1 MDRFDRRSALR
12 LLAGAPLLTS
22 AIHPALAADP
32 YPSRPIR
39 LIAPFAAG
47 GGSDTLARRMVPLLG
62 EGLAERMVVENKP
75 GANSILATMAVV
87 QAPPDGYTLL
97 LQQNTILINPFL
109 QKDLPYDRDRDLA
122 PISLVARTPH
132 ALVVPNSLPV
142 KSVKELVDY
151 AKANPGKLNYGSGG
165 IGTNNHLAAEMLL
178 KAAGIKMEHVAY
190 KGSAEFMRD
199 LLPGVLQMGF
209 PGVDQA
215 AQVAKQGNARVL
227 AVTSARRSSL
237 LPDTPTLTELGYP
250 VEIASWTGFFAPV
263 KTPPDIQQ
271 KLSRAFQGVAR
282 NPKFREVTPSY
293 ELVGSTQEQFA
304 DFLKKESTAMAALL
318 KNIDLSPAAVT
329 SR

>member
-1 MDRFDRRSALR
+1 MHQFDRRSALR

-22 AIHPALAADP
+22 TIRPSLAADP

-87 QAPPDGYTLL
+87 QAPPDGYTIL

-122 PISLVARTPH
+122 PLSLLARTPH
-132 ALVVPNSLPV
+132 ALVVPNSLQV
-142 KSVKELVDY
+142 KSVNELIEY
-151 AKANPGKLNYGSGG
+151 ARANPGKLNYGSGG
-165 IGTNNHLAAEMLL
+165 LGTNNHLAAEMLL

-190 KGSAEFMRD
+190 KGSSEFMRD

-215 AQVAKQGNARVL
+215 AQFAKQGSARVL
-227 AVTSARRSSL
+227 AVTSSRRSSL

-250 VEIASWTGFFAPV
+250 VEIASWTGFFAPA
-263 KTPPDIQQ
+263 KTPQDVQQ

-282 NPKFREVTPSY
+282 NPKFRELTPSY
-293 ELVGSTQEQFA
+293 ELVGSTPEQFA
-304 DFLKKESTAMAALL
+304 DFLRKESAAMAGLL
-318 KNIDLSPAAVT
+318 KNIDLSPASVT